1 ITTNGPYIEMTAGT
15 KSIGDTVTGGS
26 VELRIRV
33 RAPQWAKVDT
43 LTIYSNSAVVRTIP
57 IPADQGASFET
68 VLTVTP
74 PRDAWVVAEATGKS
88 NMFPV
93 VSPTELPPLDATV
106 IITALAAGI
115 EGLDLS
121 TLPIASK
128 LQPVRLHQS
137 TPYAM
142 TNPIWIDIDGNGWTP
157 PKTPFSSRVKP
168 VPEERP
174 DVRTQ
179 FEALQEIAP

>member
-1 ITTNGPYIEMTAGT
+1 MTAGT
-15 KSIGDTVTGGS
+15 KTIGDTVTGGS

-33 RAPQWAKVDT
+33 RTPQWAKVDT
-43 LTIYSNSAVVRTIP
+43 LTVYSNSAVVRTFA
-57 IPADQGASFET
+57 IPADQGADFET
-68 VLTVTP
+68 VLTVSPT
-74 PRDAWVVAEATGKS
+74 RDAWVVAEATGTS

-106 IITALAAGI
+106 IINALSV
-115 EGLDLS
+115 GLDLS
-121 TLPIASK
+121 SLPLTSNLK
-128 LQPVRLHQS
+128 PERLHPT

-168 VPEERP
+168 VPDDRP
-174 DVRTQ
+174 DVRKQ